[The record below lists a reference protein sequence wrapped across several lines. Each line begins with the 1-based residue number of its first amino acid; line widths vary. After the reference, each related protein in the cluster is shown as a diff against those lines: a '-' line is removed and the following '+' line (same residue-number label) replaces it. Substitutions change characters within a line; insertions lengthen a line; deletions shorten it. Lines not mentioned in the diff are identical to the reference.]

1 MNKRILF
8 NTGISLFLT
17 LGICSSVLAFKKPDN
32 PDEDSTANLPI
43 KQLRIFSQVFGRIK
57 KDYVET
63 VDDKALLENAIK
75 GMLSELDPHSAYLDA
90 DAFKDLQEGTTGEFG
105 GLGIEVGSE
114 DGFIKVIAPID
125 DTPAQRAGVKAG
137 DLITRIDDK
146 SVKDLTLDESVK
158 LMRGKPGTEIE
169 LTITRKTEDK
179 PLKIKI
185 VRDVIKVAS
194 VKHKVLDSNIGYI
207 RISQFQAR
215 TTQDLLKAIA
225 KIKKKIKSDIPAL
238 IIDLRSNPGGILNA
252 AVSVSDAFLE
262 DGLIVYTKGASDDSK
277 MEFKAAP
284 DDVLDGAPI
293 VVLVDEGS
301 ASASEIV
308 AGALQDH
315 KRAVIMG
322 RKTFGKGSV
331 QTIVPITEKIAIKLT
346 TARYY
351 TPSGRSIQAEGVEPD
366 IELQEL
372 NISSVDAKSHGSV
385 SEAALAGPLDHD
397 DNGKG
402 KDKKKKT
409 DNKETDNKERPLAE
423 KDYELSAAVNL
434 LKGVILYNE
443 NRK

>member
-1 MNKRILF
+1 MKKNILF
-8 NTGISLFLT
+8 YTGLSLFL
-17 LGICSSVLAFKKPDN
+17 GIAVSSSVMAFQEVDTTDDN
-32 PDEDSTANLPI
+32 ATTNLPI
-43 KQLRIFSQVFGRIK
+43 KQLRVFSQIFGRIK
-57 KDYVET
+57 KDYVEQ
-63 VDDKALLENAIK
+63 VDDKELLENAIK

-90 DAFKDLQEGTTGEFG
+90 DAFKDLKEGTTGEFG

-114 DGFIKVIAPID
+114 DGYIKVIAPID

-146 SVKDLTLDESVK
+146 SVKDMTLDESVK

-169 LTITRKTEDK
+169 LTISRKSENK
-179 PLKIKI
+179 LLKIKI

-194 VKHKVLDSNIGYI
+194 VKHRVLDNNIGYI

-215 TTQDLLKAIA
+215 TTRDLLKSIS
-225 KIKKKIKSDIPAL
+225 KIKKEIKGEIPAL
-238 IIDLRSNPGGILNA
+238 IIDLRSNPGGVLNA

-262 DGLIVYTKGASDDSK
+262 DGLIVYTQGASEESK

-284 DDVLDGAPI
+284 DDVLNGAPI

-372 NISSVDAKSHGSV
+372 KISSVEEKANTSV
-385 SEAALAGPLDHD
+385 SEADLAGHLENDGNG
-397 DNGKG
+397 NGKT

-409 DNKETDNKERPLAE
+409 DNKESSLAE

-443 NRK
+443 NRN

>member
-1 MNKRILF
+1 MKKSIFLHLAL
-8 NTGISLFLT
+8 SLFLS
-17 LGICSSVLAFKKPDN
+17 LGICNSVLAFQEADTPDG
-32 PDEDSTANLPI
+32 DTTGNLPI
-43 KQLRIFSQVFGRIK
+43 QQLRVFSQVFGRIK
-57 KDYVET
+57 KDYVEK
-63 VDDKALLENAIK
+63 VDDKELLENAIK

-90 DAFKDLQEGTTGEFG
+90 DAFKDLKEGTTGEFG
-105 GLGIEVGSE
+105 GLGIEVGAE
-114 DGFIKVIAPID
+114 DGYIKVIAPID

-146 SVKDLTLDESVK
+146 SVKDMTLDESVK

-169 LTITRKTEDK
+169 LTISRNTEDK

-194 VKHKVLDSNIGYI
+194 VKHKLLDSNIGYI

-215 TTQDLLKAIA
+215 TTQDMLKSIA
-225 KIKKKIKSDIPAL
+225 RLKKKIKGDIPAL

-262 DGLIVYTKGASDDSK
+262 DGLIVYTQGASEDSK

-284 DDVLDGAPI
+284 DDVLNGAPI
-293 VVLVDEGS
+293 VILVDEGS

-372 NISSVDAKSHGSV
+372 NISSVEEKTHASV
-385 SEAALAGPLDHD
+385 SEADLAGHLENDGNG
-397 DNGKG
+397 NGKA
-402 KDKKKKT
+402 KEKTKKT
-409 DNKETDNKERPLAE
+409 DNKESSLAE

-443 NRK
+443 SRN

>member
-1 MNKRILF
+1 MKKRILF
-8 NTGISLFLT
+8 NTGISLLLS
-17 LGICSSVLAFKKPDN
+17 LGISSSVLAYKKPDN
-32 PDEDSTANLPI
+32 QDEDSTSNLPI

-57 KDYVET
+57 KDYVEK
-63 VDDKALLENAIK
+63 VDDKELLESAIK

-125 DTPAQRAGVKAG
+125 DTPAQRAGVKSG
-137 DLITRIDDK
+137 DLIIRIDDK

-194 VKHKVLDSNIGYI
+194 VKHKVLENNIGYI

-215 TTQDLLKAIA
+215 TTQDLLKAIS
-225 KIKKKIKSDIPAL
+225 KIKKKIKTDIPAL

-262 DGLIVYTKGASDDSK
+262 DGLIVYTKGANEDSK
-277 MEFKAAP
+277 MDFKAAP

-351 TPSGRSIQAEGVEPD
+351 TPSGRSIQAEGVKPD

-372 NISSVDAKSHGSV
+372 NISSAEKKAHDSM
-385 SEAALAGPLDHD
+385 SEADLAGHLENDG
-397 DNGKG
+397 NGKG

-409 DNKETDNKERPLAE
+409 DNKEKSLAE

>member
-1 MNKRILF
+1 MKKSILL
-8 NTGISLFLT
+8 NSALSLFLS
-17 LGICSSVLAFKKPDN
+17 LSISSSVLAFQKVDT
-32 PDEDSTANLPI
+32 PDEDATTNLPI
-43 KQLRIFSQVFGRIK
+43 KQLRVFSQVFGRIK
-57 KDYVET
+57 KDYVEK
-63 VDDKALLENAIK
+63 VDDKELLENAIK

-90 DAFKDLQEGTTGEFG
+90 DAFKDLKEGTTGEFG

-114 DGFIKVIAPID
+114 DGYIKVIAPID

-146 SVKDLTLDESVK
+146 SVKDMTLDESVK

-169 LTITRKTEDK
+169 LTINRKTEAK
-179 PLKIKI
+179 PLKIVI

-194 VKHKVLDSNIGYI
+194 VKHKLLDNNIAYL

-215 TTQDLLKAIA
+215 TTQDMLKSIA
-225 KIKKKIKSDIPAL
+225 KLKKKIKGDIPAL

-262 DGLIVYTKGASDDSK
+262 DGLIVYTQGASEESK

-284 DDVLDGAPI
+284 DDVLNGAPI

-372 NISSVDAKSHGSV
+372 NISSVEEKAHGSV
-385 SEAALAGPLDHD
+385 SEADLAGHLENVGNG
-397 DNGKG
+397 NGKT

-409 DNKETDNKERPLAE
+409 DNKESSLAE

-443 NRK
+443 SRN

>member
-1 MNKRILF
+1 MNNRNLF
-8 NTGISLFLT
+8 KTGMTLFLT
-17 LGICSSVLAFKKPDN
+17 MVLSSSVLAYKKVDD
-32 PDEDSTANLPI
+32 PDEDSTGKLPI
-43 KQLRIFSQVFGRIK
+43 QQLRIFSQVFGRIK
-57 KDYVET
+57 KDYVED
-63 VDDKALLENAIK
+63 VNDKELLENAIK

-114 DGFIKVIAPID
+114 DGYIKVIAPID

-146 SVKDLTLDESVK
+146 SVKDMTLDESVK

-169 LTITRKTEDK
+169 LTITRKTEEK

-194 VKHKVLDSNIGYI
+194 IKHKVLEDNIGYI

-215 TTQDLLKAIA
+215 TTQDLLKSLG
-225 KIKKKIKSDIPAL
+225 KIKKKIKGDIPAL
-238 IIDLRSNPGGILNA
+238 IIDLRSNPGGILNS

-262 DGLIVYTKGASDDSK
+262 DGLIVYTKGASEDSK

-284 DDVLDGAPI
+284 DDVLNGAPI

-346 TARYY
+346 TALYY

-372 NISSVDAKSHGSV
+372 NISSVEEKFHGSM
-385 SEAALAGPLDHD
+385 SEADLDGHLEND
-397 DNGKG
+397 GNGNNGTKG
-402 KDKKKKT
+402 KDKKKKA
-409 DNKETDNKERPLAE
+409 DNKESSLAE

-443 NRK
+443 NRN